1 VHLLGLLDD
10 NLDLLLDLMD
20 NNLSMSLGLDHLLLD
35 DNNSL
40 LSLDGDLL
48 GDLSNVFN
56 GDLQVLLGSLQDNLL
71 LLDNLLG
78 FNDLLVSNNLLS
90 L

>member
-1 VHLLGLLDD
+1 
-10 NLDLLLDLMD
+10 
-20 NNLSMSLGLDHLLLD
+20 MSLGLNHLLLD

-48 GDLSNVFN
+48 GNVSNVFN
-56 GDLQVLLGSLQDNLL
+56 GDLQVLLGSLQGNLL
-71 LLDNLLG
+71 LLDNLLS
-78 FNDLLVSNNLLS
+78 FDDLLVSYNLLS